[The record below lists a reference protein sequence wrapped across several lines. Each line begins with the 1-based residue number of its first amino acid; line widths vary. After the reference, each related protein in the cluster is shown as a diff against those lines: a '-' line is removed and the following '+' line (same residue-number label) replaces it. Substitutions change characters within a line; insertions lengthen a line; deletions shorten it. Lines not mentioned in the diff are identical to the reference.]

1 MSITKANGVDNAGS
15 VQQCSSP
22 EVDGVDLAANLQ
34 PIDRVFDRFGLFPCE
49 VKFLETRHQIMGLRK

>member
-1 MSITKANGVDNAGS
+1 MSITKANGVNNAGS

-34 PIDRVFDRFGLFPCE
+34 PLDWVFDRFWLFPLE
-49 VKFLETRHQIMGLRK
+49 VELLD